1 MNILLVLIPVSLIF
15 LLIAIGIFVWALR
28 SNQFE
33 NLESAALDIL
43 ASENEARVETKTDD
57 DTNNAG

>member
-1 MNILLVLIPVSLIF
+1 MNALFVLIPVSLLI
-15 LLIAIGIFVWALR
+15 LLIAIGIFIWAMR

-43 ASENEARVETKTDD
+43 GSEKETKVKAEDD
-57 DTNNAG
+57 DAG

>member
-1 MNILLVLIPVSLIF
+1 MNSLLVLIPVSLVF
-15 LLIAIGIFVWALR
+15 LLIAIGIFIWALR

-43 ASENEARVETKTDD
+43 ATDSEKIGEEKTTVGKNDA
-57 DTNNAG
+57 N

>member
-1 MNILLVLIPVSLIF
+1 MNALFVLIPVSLLF
-15 LLIAIGIFVWALR
+15 LLIAIGIFIWAMR

-43 ASENEARVETKTDD
+43 GSEKETKAKMENDD
-57 DTNNAG
+57 AG

>member
-1 MNILLVLIPVSLIF
+1 MNALFVLIPVSIVF
-15 LLIAIGIFVWALR
+15 LPIAIGIFVWAIR

-43 ASENEARVETKTDD
+43 GSDKEAKAKTADD
-57 DTNNAG
+57 DAG

>member
-1 MNILLVLIPVSLIF
+1 MNILLVLIPISFIF
-15 LLIAIGIFVWALR
+15 LLLAIGIFIWAIR

-43 ASENEARVETKTDD
+43 ATENDADAKVKKTDAD
-57 DTNNAG
+57 

>member
-1 MNILLVLIPVSLIF
+1 MNALFVLIPVSIIF
-15 LLIAIGIFVWALR
+15 LLIAIGIFIWAIR

-43 ASENEARVETKTDD
+43 GSDKEIKVKTEDD
-57 DTNNAG
+57 DAG

>member
-1 MNILLVLIPVSLIF
+1 MNALFVLIPVSLLF
-15 LLIAIGIFVWALR
+15 LLIAIGIFIWAMR

-43 ASENEARVETKTDD
+43 GSEKETKEKVEDED
-57 DTNNAG
+57 AG

>member
-1 MNILLVLIPVSLIF
+1 MNVLLVLIPVSLLF
-15 LLIAIGIFVWALR
+15 LLLAAGIFIWAIR

-43 ASENEARVETKTDD
+43 ATESEAIDD
-57 DTNNAG
+57 AKIIDRKNDAG

>member
-1 MNILLVLIPVSLIF
+1 MNALFVLIPVSLVF
-15 LLIAIGIFVWALR
+15 LLIAIGIFIWAMR

-43 ASENEARVETKTDD
+43 GSEKETKTKAEDED
-57 DTNNAG
+57 AG

>member
-1 MNILLVLIPVSLIF
+1 MTILLILIPISFIF
-15 LLIAIGIFVWALR
+15 LLIAIGVFVWAIR

-43 ASENEARVETKTDD
+43 ASETEVGNQTSKNDAD
-57 DTNNAG
+57 

>member
-1 MNILLVLIPVSLIF
+1 MNILLVLIPVSLLF
-15 LLIAIGIFVWALR
+15 LLIAIGIFIWALR

-43 ASENEARVETKTDD
+43 ATESETIGEVKITLGKND
-57 DTNNAG
+57 AG

>member
-15 LLIAIGIFVWALR
+15 MLIAIGIFIWALR

-43 ASENEARVETKTDD
+43 ASESESGAETKTSDLKND
-57 DTNNAG
+57 AG

>member
-1 MNILLVLIPVSLIF
+1 MNALFVLIPVSLLF
-15 LLIAIGIFVWALR
+15 LLIAIGIFIWAMR

-43 ASENEARVETKTDD
+43 GTEKENTVKTEDND
-57 DTNNAG
+57 AG

>member
-28 SNQFE
+28 SSQFE

-43 ASENEARVETKTDD
+43 ATENQARVEKN
-57 DTNNAG
+57 TNEEKIDAG

>member
-1 MNILLVLIPVSLIF
+1 MNALFVLIPVSLVF
-15 LLIAIGIFVWALR
+15 LLIAIGIFIWAMR

-43 ASENEARVETKTDD
+43 GSEKETKVKTADD
-57 DTNNAG
+57 NAD

>member
-43 ASENEARVETKTDD
+43 ASENETRVETKTDD

>member
-1 MNILLVLIPVSLIF
+1 MNALFVLIPVSLVF
-15 LLIAIGIFVWALR
+15 LLIAIGIFIWAMR

-43 ASENEARVETKTDD
+43 GSENEKKVNPEEDD
-57 DTNNAG
+57 AG

>member
-1 MNILLVLIPVSLIF
+1 MNALFVLIPVSLLF
-15 LLIAIGIFVWALR
+15 LLIAIGIFIWAMR

-43 ASENEARVETKTDD
+43 GSENETKVKPEDD
-57 DTNNAG
+57 DAG

>member
-1 MNILLVLIPVSLIF
+1 MNSLLVLIPVSLVF
-15 LLIAIGIFVWALR
+15 LLIAIGIFIWALR

-43 ASENEARVETKTDD
+43 ATDSAKID
-57 DTNNAG
+57 EEEIVVGKNDAG

>member
-1 MNILLVLIPVSLIF
+1 LIF

-28 SNQFE
+28 SSQFE

-43 ASENEARVETKTDD
+43 ATENEARVETI
-57 DTNNAG
+57 TNEDKIDAG

>member
-1 MNILLVLIPVSLIF
+1 MNILLVLIPVSFIF
-15 LLIAIGIFVWALR
+15 LMMAIGIFIWAMR

-43 ASENEARVETKTDD
+43 ASENEAGSDANTIDRKTDA
-57 DTNNAG
+57 N

>member
-1 MNILLVLIPVSLIF
+1 MNALFVLIPVSLIF
-15 LLIAIGIFVWALR
+15 LLIAIGIFIWAMR

-43 ASENEARVETKTDD
+43 GSEKETKVKTEDD
-57 DTNNAG
+57 NAG

>member
-28 SNQFE
+28 SSQFE

-43 ASENEARVETKTDD
+43 ATENEARVETI
-57 DTNNAG
+57 TNEDKIVAG

>member
-1 MNILLVLIPVSLIF
+1 MNALFVLIPVLLVF
-15 LLIAIGIFVWALR
+15 LLIAIGIFIWAMR

-43 ASENEARVETKTDD
+43 GSEKDTKVKTEDNDAS
-57 DTNNAG
+57 

>member
-28 SNQFE
+28 SSQFE

-43 ASENEARVETKTDD
+43 ATENEARVETI
-57 DTNNAG
+57 TNEDKIDAG

>member
-1 MNILLVLIPVSLIF
+1 MTVLLILIPISFIF
-15 LLIAIGIFVWALR
+15 LLIAIGIFVWAIR

-43 ASENEARVETKTDD
+43 ASETEDSSQSKKSDAD
-57 DTNNAG
+57 

>member
-1 MNILLVLIPVSLIF
+1 MNALFVLIPVSLVF
-15 LLIAIGIFVWALR
+15 LLIAIGIFIWAMR

-43 ASENEARVETKTDD
+43 GSEKDTKVKTEDNDAS
-57 DTNNAG
+57 

>member
-1 MNILLVLIPVSLIF
+1 MNALFVLIPVSLVF
-15 LLIAIGIFVWALR
+15 LLIAIGVFVWAIR

-43 ASENEARVETKTDD
+43 GAEKEAKAKTVDD
-57 DTNNAG
+57 DAD